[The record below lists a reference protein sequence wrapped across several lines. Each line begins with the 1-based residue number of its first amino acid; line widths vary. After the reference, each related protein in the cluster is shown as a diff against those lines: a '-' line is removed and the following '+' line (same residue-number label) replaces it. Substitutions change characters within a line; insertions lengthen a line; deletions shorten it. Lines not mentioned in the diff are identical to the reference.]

1 MSPRRIFDGITPRS
15 AGQAWINRILIYLVN
30 PVILSNKAVLLQG
43 EKGGSK
49 NV

>member
-15 AGQAWINRILIYLVN
+15 AGQEWINMILKYLVN

-43 EKGGSK
+43 EKDGSK
-49 NV
+49 NL

>member
-1 MSPRRIFDGITPRS
+1 M
-15 AGQAWINRILIYLVN
+15 NKNHLVN
-30 PVILSNKAVLLQG
+30 PVILSKKAVLLQG